1 MKLLLDTH
9 ALLWAFGDPEQL
21 SERAAKAIVD
31 TRNALFVSAASLWE
45 IGIKINL
52 RKLHLGKRW
61 ARQLERRMTELGV
74 SLLPITL
81 PHCDRL
87 SRLPHHHK
95 DPFDRLIAVQ
105 SLTEKLVIVS
115 RDKQFDAYSAKRI
128 W

>member
-9 ALLWAFGDPEQL
+9 ALLWIFGDPERL
-21 SERAAKAIVD
+21 GERAVKSIMD

-52 RKLHLGKRW
+52 RKLDLGKRW
-61 ARQLERRMTELGV
+61 ARQLERRMAELGV

-81 PHCDRL
+81 PHCNRL

-115 RDKQFDAYSAKRI
+115 RDKRFDAYGVKRV